1 MISIDIQAIER
12 IRQSQAQARM
22 ERVKATQEAERY
34 YANITDIKVN
44 KPKPSAAAAPRPGT
58 VGRQPALPPLAWI
71 AHRPK
76 AAYVATYPP
85 LIDLGSAGQNTR
97 LQKLLGDRWGRDFRR
112 LVVDATNSGCA
123 WAHVW
128 QEGGRREYG
137 IVDSKQLTPV
147 YAKGL
152 RRELLAMLREYEE
165 TDDAGC
171 RWTVLECWDA
181 QECQVWRRKSAG
193 AIPAEWKSYPCFA
206 VYEADLLA
214 GGSNVYRHGV
224 GSVPFIPFPN
234 NLLLKGDL
242 HLMYKDLVDL
252 YDRVSSGFAND
263 IEDVQQIIYIITN
276 YGGEDLGEFLNDL
289 RRYKAIKVNNDG
301 VSSGRGRFHP
311 AIDIPVEARQHPVGP
326 AAEGHHHLRPGSG
339 P

>member
-1 MISIDIQAIER
+1 MPDAAGRSWNAGMPRNARCGGER
-12 IRQSQAQARM
+12 APAPFPQSG
-22 ERVKATQEAERY
+22 
-34 YANITDIKVN
+34 N
-44 KPKPSAAAAPRPGT
+44 P
-58 VGRQPALPPLAWI
+58 
-71 AHRPK
+71 
-76 AAYVATYPP
+76 
-85 LIDLGSAGQNTR
+85 
-97 LQKLLGDRWGRDFRR
+97 
-112 LVVDATNSGCA
+112 
-123 WAHVW
+123 
-128 QEGGRREYG
+128 
-137 IVDSKQLTPV
+137 TPV
-147 YAKGL
+147 L
-152 RRELLAMLREYEE
+152 RSMRQISWL
-165 TDDAGC
+165 
-171 RWTVLECWDA
+171 
-181 QECQVWRRKSAG
+181 
-193 AIPAEWKSYPCFA
+193 
-206 VYEADLLA
+206 

-301 VSSGRGRFHP
+301 VSSGGGVSTL
-311 AIDIPVEARQHPVGP
+311 AIDIPVEARNSLLEP